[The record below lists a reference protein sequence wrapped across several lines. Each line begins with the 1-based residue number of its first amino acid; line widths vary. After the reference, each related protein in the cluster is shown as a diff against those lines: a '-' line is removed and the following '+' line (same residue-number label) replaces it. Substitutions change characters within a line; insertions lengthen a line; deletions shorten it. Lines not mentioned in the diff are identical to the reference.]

1 MQRFIL
7 PPTTLVTAG
16 TTAVFIP
23 GMLWR
28 PANNIVLAR
37 VQWEIFDKIG
47 TYPQCAP
54 AYQATTN
61 VDAPTLNTAVIID
74 TTRGY
79 QSTVDVYYPSDFYNL
94 RTNGTTPLKSN
105 MLVRFGW
112 LFNLVQGSS
121 LSTIVAGGVVETTE
135 TS

>member
-1 MQRFIL
+1 
-7 PPTTLVTAG
+7 
-16 TTAVFIP
+16 
-23 GMLWR
+23 
-28 PANNIVLAR
+28 
-37 VQWEIFDKIG
+37 VQWEIFDKVG

-79 QSTVDVYYPSDFYNL
+79 QSAPDVYYPSDFYNL
-94 RTNGTTPLKSN
+94 RTNATTPLKAN
-105 MLVRFGW
+105 MIVRFGW
-112 LFNLVQGSS
+112 LFSLSQGVA
-121 LSTIVAGGVVETTE
+121 LSTIVAGGIVETTE